1 MSTKKDHDEA
11 QLLASMARLHD
22 TPDFNKFM
30 EYIASLL
37 VEYTQHCIDAE
48 NPAKVQGAAQVLQRI
63 QNDVEDAEQAFYR
76 LSNQVEIPID

>member
-1 MSTKKDHDEA
+1 MSTKKDHNES
-11 QLLASMARLHD
+11 QLLASLARLHD

-30 EYIASLL
+30 GYIAELL

-63 QNDVEDAEQAFYR
+63 QKDVAGAEEAFYR
-76 LSNQVEIPID
+76 LTNQGEIPL